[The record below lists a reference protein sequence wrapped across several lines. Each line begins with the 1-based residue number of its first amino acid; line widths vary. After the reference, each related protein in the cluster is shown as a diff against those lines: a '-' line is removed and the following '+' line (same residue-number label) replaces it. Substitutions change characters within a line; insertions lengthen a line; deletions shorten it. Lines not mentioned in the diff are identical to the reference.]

1 MKYQDQLQYLLFH
14 LIQRKQQVTTIA
26 TFQIN
31 NSKLYVAVV
40 ILPLRDKIKF
50 LENIKQ
56 GFTEKFFQDKSE
68 ITTQQKNN
76 KFDYMIDSTFWN
88 ISKL

>member
-1 MKYQDQLQYLLFH
+1 M
-14 LIQRKQQVTTIA
+14 
-26 TFQIN
+26 
-31 NSKLYVAVV
+31 AVV

-56 GFTEKFFQDKSE
+56 GFTEKIFQDKSE

>member
-56 GFTEKFFQDKSE
+56 GFTEKIFQDKSE

>member
-56 GFTEKFFQDKSE
+56 GITEKFFQDKSE

-76 KFDYMIDSTFWN
+76 KFDYMIDSAFLN

>member
-1 MKYQDQLQYLLFH
+1 MKYQDQLQHLLFH

-56 GFTEKFFQDKSE
+56 GITEKFFQDKSE

-76 KFDYMIDSTFWN
+76 KFDYMIDSTFLN